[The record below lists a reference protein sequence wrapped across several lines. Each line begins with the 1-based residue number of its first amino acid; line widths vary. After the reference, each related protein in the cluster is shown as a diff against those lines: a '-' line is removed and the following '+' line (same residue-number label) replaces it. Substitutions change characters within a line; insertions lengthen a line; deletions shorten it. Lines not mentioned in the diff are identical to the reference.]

1 MGRTSD
7 RLEHVSGTATNEGDA
22 PTIAANS
29 GVDALEVA
37 ADNEGT
43 DYQEDATVFTV
54 ENKGNTQ
61 AIAANEEGDAR
72 RVTATKEMDARA
84 SATAGTQQQDQRL
97 QGAAAPARSR
107 STSQDPQK

>member
-37 ADNEGT
+37 ADNEGK

-54 ENKGNTQ
+54 ENKGNTL
-61 AIAANEEGDAR
+61 AIVANEKVTHAGSQR
-72 RVTATKEMDARA
+72 RKEVDARA
-84 SATAGTQQQDQRL
+84 SAAAGTQQQDQQL

-107 STSQDPQK
+107 STSQDQQ